1 MKLSRFIPLSFL
13 IFLAAN
19 VQAKEIRFAM
29 EATYP
34 PFEFTNDKNEVV
46 GFDVD
51 LAKAL
56 CQVLETKCSFHIQS
70 FDSLI
75 ASLKFRRFDAAI
87 SGMDITPERE
97 KQVLFSQPY
106 YENSAV
112 FVVPKGKFSSVEQLA
127 KYRIGIQ
134 NGSTHQK
141 YIFDN
146 FPKQATSPYGSIQ
159 HAFIDLEND
168 RVDAVFG
175 DSAVIDGWLK
185 TTDKYE
191 RIGQPITDVQ
201 YFGRGYG
208 IAVNLQNT
216 ALRDQLNHALK
227 QIKADGTYQK
237 IHQRWFSADKS
248 GNNNVSDKAI

>member
-1 MKLSRFIPLSFL
+1 MNKGILLILVMLLSVSS
-13 IFLAAN
+13 LA
-19 VQAKEIRFAM
+19 QAKEIRFAM

-34 PFEFTNDKNEVV
+34 PFEFTDSNNQVV

-56 CQVLETKCSFHIQS
+56 CEQLQKKCSFHIQS

-106 YENSAV
+106 YENAAV
-112 FVVPKGKFSSVEQLA
+112 FVTAKGKFSSFEQLA
-127 KYRIGIQ
+127 KLKIGIQ

-141 YIFDN
+141 YIHDN
-146 FPKQATSPYGSIQ
+146 FPKQATVPYTSVQ
-159 HAFIDLEND
+159 HAFIDLENG
-168 RVDAVFG
+168 RIDAVFG
-175 DSAVIDGWLK
+175 DTAVINQWLAK
-185 TTDKYE
+185 SPEYAPLGDLVK
-191 RIGQPITDVQ
+191 DVN

-208 IAVNLQNT
+208 IAVNRQNVE
-216 ALRDQLNHALK
+216 LRDQLNQALD
-227 QIKADGTYQK
+227 QIKVNGVYQQ
-237 IHQRWFSADKS
+237 IHQRWF
-248 GNNNVSDKAI
+248 N